1 MSKTLVIAE
10 IGANFDQ
17 NFDQAKALIDVAVK
31 SGSDVC
37 KFQTYTSHKIFAKQ
51 TKVING
57 IKDVRGLFKSIEID
71 RDWQK
76 DLKTYSDEKGIEFMS
91 TPFDEDAIQELV
103 DIGVKRM
110 KISGFESTDPRFV
123 EAVASTGLP
132 IIMSAGIGF
141 RSVSWGP
148 FAEIFK
154 NRQPSSIDLSLD
166 LLMNSQQIFGTG
178 FFSFGETNDGGI
190 SSALPIYKT
199 VFANSESTTLCYNNI
214 NGAQNKLGN
223 INYVIFEPQ
232 VAGNYIISV
241 VTENN
246 LTRLFDFDLSIIKSG
261 SEIAY
266 NNDITMGN
274 TSISASL
281 SAEKHIIKVSVWDP
295 DGYIARG
302 NYCFDLQV
310 TTN

>member
-1 MSKTLVIAE
+1 
-10 IGANFDQ
+10 F
-17 NFDQAKALIDVAVK
+17 
-31 SGSDVC
+31 
-37 KFQTYTSHKIFAKQ
+37 FQTAFDIESNNYGN
-51 TKVING
+51 NG
-57 IKDVRGLFKSIEID
+57 WYSESSI
-71 RDWQK
+71 Q
-76 DLKTYSDEKGIEFMS
+76 
-91 TPFDEDAIQELV
+91 AIIY
-103 DIGVKRM
+103 DIYDSNADGDDT
-110 KISGFESTDPRFV
+110 ISLGFEPIYSTLTSNSF
-123 EAVASTGLP
+123 
-132 IIMSAGIGF
+132 IGNEF
-141 RSVSWGP
+141 QTTIFS
-148 FAEIFK
+148 FAEILK
-154 NRQPSSIDLSLD
+154 NRQPSTIDLSLD

-178 FFSFGETNDGGI
+178 FFGFGETNDGGI